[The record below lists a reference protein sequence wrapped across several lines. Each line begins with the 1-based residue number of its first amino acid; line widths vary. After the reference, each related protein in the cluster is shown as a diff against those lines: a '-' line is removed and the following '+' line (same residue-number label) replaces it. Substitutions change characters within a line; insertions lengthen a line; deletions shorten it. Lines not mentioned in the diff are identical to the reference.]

1 MKGISGKEWQVLSH
15 SIEPP
20 PELVD
25 IYGRLLA
32 QLIVNRGYEDSHE
45 ELFEL
50 KLKYLLP
57 YNLLP
62 NVEEGIERIVEAVR
76 RGERIVIFGDY
87 DVDGIT
93 GTAIL
98 YEVLRAAGSKVTP
111 VLPNRGTGYGL
122 NRRLIE
128 VFSRYAELLI
138 TVDNGTSAVSE
149 IDNSGMDV
157 VVIDHHNVPE
167 EVPRRAVLINPKL
180 SNGVPKDMKEL
191 SSSAMCFYMAAVLV
205 RRLGLDMDVR
215 TLLDLAAMGTV
226 GDVMPMNRTNRILVS
241 KGLSL
246 LEGIASGA
254 VDKPGVRAL
263 LRVARVGE
271 RISAKDIAYSIAP
284 RINAPGRVSNP
295 KLSLELLTEK
305 DPKRAE
311 LLARKIESLNI
322 KRRTITDNVYREAY
336 RKVMESSSRN
346 FISVWSE
353 GWHVGV
359 LGIVAGRLSSQM
371 GKPVAVFSRGANHS
385 VGSVRS
391 VEGIDVYEGLSKL
404 SHMFLKWGGHMQ
416 AAGLTLES
424 RLLEAFSE
432 EVDELFSHVPKELPP
447 LYIDMELPLSG
458 VTPDV
463 LRSVSRLEPFGEKN
477 PVPVFLSEEVEVKG
491 VQLRGSRA
499 KLKLGD
505 REAVCWEPL
514 LFKSLKTGNR
524 FRVAYS
530 LVDGDINVVDVE
542 DRDGTR

>member
-15 SIEPP
+15 SIKPP
-20 PELVD
+20 PELVNL
-25 IYGRLLA
+25 YGSLLA

-62 NVEEGIERIVEAVR
+62 NVEEGVERIVKAVKK
-76 RGERIVIFGDY
+76 GERILIFGDY

-122 NRRLIE
+122 NGRLIE
-128 VFSRYAELLI
+128 VFSKYAELLI
-138 TVDNGTSAVSE
+138 TVDNGTSAVDE
-149 IDNSGMDV
+149 IDSSGMDV

-167 EVPRRAVLINPKL
+167 RVPLRAVLINPKL

-191 SSSAMCFYMAAVLV
+191 SSSAICFYMAAVLA
-205 RRLGLDMDVR
+205 RQLGLDMDVR
-215 TLLDLAAMGTV
+215 TLLDLVAMGTV

-246 LEGIASGA
+246 LEKIASGT

-263 LRVARVGE
+263 LRIARVGE
-271 RISAKDIAYSIAP
+271 RVSAKDIAYSIAP

-295 KLSLELLTEK
+295 KLSLELLTERE
-305 DPKRAE
+305 PRRAE

-322 KRRTITDNVYREAY
+322 KRRAITDNVYKEAY
-336 RKVMESSSRN
+336 RKVMELSSKN

-359 LGIVAGRLSSQM
+359 LGIVAGRLSNLI
-371 GKPVAVFSRGANHS
+371 GKPVAVFSRGARHS

-391 VEGIDVYEGLSKL
+391 VEGIDVYAGLSRL

-424 RLLEAFSE
+424 KLLETFSK

-447 LYIDMELPLSG
+447 LYIDMELPLSDI
-458 VTPDV
+458 TSDV
-463 LRSVSRLEPFGEKN
+463 LKSVSKLEPFGERN
-477 PVPVFLSEEVEVKG
+477 PAPIFLSEEVEVKG
-491 VQLRGSRA
+491 VQVRGSRA
-499 KLKLGD
+499 KLRLGGW
-505 REAVCWEPL
+505 EVVCWEPS
-514 LFKSLKTGNR
+514 LFQNLRVGDR
-524 FRVAYS
+524 FRIAYS
-530 LVDGDINVVDVE
+530 LVDGGINLVDIE
-542 DRDGTR
+542 DRNGAR